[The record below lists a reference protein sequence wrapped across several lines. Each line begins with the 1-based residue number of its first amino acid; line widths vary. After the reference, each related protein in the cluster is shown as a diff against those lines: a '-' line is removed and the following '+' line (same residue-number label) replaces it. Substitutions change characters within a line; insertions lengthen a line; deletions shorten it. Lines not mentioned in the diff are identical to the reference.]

1 MPRRQKKIKTCDPF
15 CPQSRKDAE
24 VKAHQPLHL
33 PYNSKND
40 EKIPRSLRTLQ
51 FLMEQQKEQQNNTNK
66 NKNQKKEENHK
77 EAIGLSES
85 KMERKEN
92 KKLSKQIKADE
103 KELQRLLKEKARL
116 EKMLK

>member
-1 MPRRQKKIKTCDPF
+1 MPRKSKKIKTCDPF

-24 VKAHQPLHL
+24 VKAKQPLDL
-33 PYNSKND
+33 PYNPKNE

-51 FLMEQQKEQQNNTNK
+51 YLMEQNKQQENESK
-66 NKNQKKEENHK
+66 DDKKKKQTQQMES
-77 EAIGLSES
+77 IGMSES

-92 KKLSKQIKADE
+92 KKLSKQIKNEE

>member
-1 MPRRQKKIKTCDPF
+1 MPRRQKKLKTCDPF
-15 CPQSRKDAE
+15 CPQSRNDAE
-24 VKAHQPLHL
+24 VKAHQPLDL
-33 PYNSKND
+33 PYNPKND
-40 EKIPRSLRTLQ
+40 DKIPRSLRTLN
-51 FLMEQQKEQQNNTNK
+51 FIMEQTKEQNK
-66 NKNQKKEENHK
+66 TNKNQKKNTQQQQH
-77 EAIGLSES
+77 EAVGLSES